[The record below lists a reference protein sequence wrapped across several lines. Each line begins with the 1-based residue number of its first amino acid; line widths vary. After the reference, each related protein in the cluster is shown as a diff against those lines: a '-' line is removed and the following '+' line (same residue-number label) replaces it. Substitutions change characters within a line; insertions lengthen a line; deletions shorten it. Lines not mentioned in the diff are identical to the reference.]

1 MRGAIR
7 TVVGTAA
14 TGLLVLAMSNPA
26 AAVTMEYD
34 TAVKDSS
41 SVNDYYCIS
50 AENGASWTLA
60 RACFEPSGDVIFAY
74 DGAKDGYAVYAL
86 WQNELRDSNGNW
98 GLYRNGKC
106 TYEGGGYSQGA
117 CNKEM
122 YEYSSR
128 NAHGGVGSRVR
139 VKACVA
145 DIGDDTCSSWS
156 RWILNA

>member
-7 TVVGTAA
+7 TVLGMAA
-14 TGLLVLAMSNPA
+14 TGMLVLAMSNPA
-26 AAVTMEYD
+26 AAATMEYD
-34 TAVKDSS
+34 TAVKDTT
-41 SVNDYYCIS
+41 SVNDYYCVVKDDL
-50 AENGASWTLA
+50 WTTA
-60 RACFEPSGDVIFAY
+60 RACFKPYGDVLFAGDEFK
-74 DGAKDGYAVYAL
+74 DGASATTE

-106 TYEGGGYSQGA
+106 TWSGGSGTQGS

-122 YEYSSR
+122 YEYSSK

-139 VKACVA
+139 VKACL
-145 DIGDDTCSSWS
+145 GDSCSSWS